1 MPLNYKGIKR
11 SLSCT
16 NLSSMSNEDAHDYDT
31 DSHYRKD
38 IENTWDEK
46 EQPLKKARTLTSCT
60 SFAMVSPELAPATA
74 AVLKLASLD
83 DCNDN
88 EIKCACVSG
97 DDFEWRVND
106 YAQHVP
112 VSPLGKQA
120 GTEVQFTHN
129 FLGAITNTS
138 KRGQVSRSV
147 SPIEELEAACANAPE
162 LPPLAFQPS
171 RSVID
176 KKSAKRKKF
185 CKSNRRVQTCRI
197 SNRLSSP
204 TKMFIP
210 LPQSIGGSSSDPG
223 GTNAGVIRRQCSS
236 FNLSQLTADMAR
248 IMSN

>member
-1 MPLNYKGIKR
+1 M
-11 SLSCT
+11 T
-16 NLSSMSNEDAHDYDT
+16 NEDAHDYDT
-31 DSHYRKD
+31 DLHYRKD

-60 SFAMVSPELAPATA
+60 SFAMVSPELTPATA

-83 DCNDN
+83 DCNHN
-88 EIKCACVSG
+88 EINCACVSG

-112 VSPLGKQA
+112 VSPLGKKQA

-138 KRGQVSRSV
+138 KRGAVSRSV
-147 SPIEELEAACANAPE
+147 SPMDELEAVYANAPE
-162 LPPLAFQPS
+162 LPPLAFQPL
-171 RSVID
+171 RSVGSE

-185 CKSNRRVQTCRI
+185 CKSNRRRVQSCRI

-204 TKMFIP
+204 STKLFMS
-210 LPQSIGGSSSDPG
+210 LPQSAGGSSSDSG
-223 GTNAGVIRRQCSS
+223 GSTKTGVIRRQCSS